1 MLDLTA
7 VGFFFIFSNNNSGL
21 SGQAVINYVFVAQES
36 GTTPQQKLTKRMQ
49 AKDVFSCVFV

>member
-7 VGFFFIFSNNNSGL
+7 VRFFFFFSNNNSGL